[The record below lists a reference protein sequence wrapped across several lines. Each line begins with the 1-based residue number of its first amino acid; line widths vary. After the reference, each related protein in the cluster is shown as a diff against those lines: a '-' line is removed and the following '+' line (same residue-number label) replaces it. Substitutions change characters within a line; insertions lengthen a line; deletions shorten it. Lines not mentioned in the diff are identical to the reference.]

1 MAKARKKK
9 RKKSRRKR
17 GGAGVLHWLAGI
29 VMLAAVGGFGYGLF
43 RFLVEGP
50 YFEVREI
57 LVEGQVRAATE
68 AVTACANVSPGEN
81 LLFLDKEEVRKDV
94 EAHPWVRVARVVKR
108 LPNTLLIEVEERE
121 PAALVNNAHD
131 GVLYGLD
138 AEGYVL
144 PPLSAEEV
152 AKSEFPVVTGIA
164 PALSFPGNLLE
175 YPRQAP
181 VSEVVNAVREEPA
194 LADNISEIH
203 WDHGKGYMLYP
214 YFGSQCLL
222 VGKDRIRERVAMLGQ
237 TWAFLERNEIA
248 TRYVDVRFE
257 SQGAVFLAED
267 LTDAE
272 WMALLEEE
280 RNTPERLAS
289 AVSDTHSSKGGD

>member
-1 MAKARKKK
+1 MARAKKKK

-17 GGAGVLHWLAGI
+17 GGVGFLHWMAGI
-29 VMLAAVGGFGYGLF
+29 VMLAAIGGFAYGLF

-57 LVEGQVRAATE
+57 LVEGQVRAEEE
-68 AVTACANVSPGEN
+68 AVIGCANVKPGEN
-81 LLFLDKEEVRKDV
+81 LLLLDKDEVRRAV

-108 LPNTLLIEVEERE
+108 LPNTLQIEVEERE

-138 AEGYVL
+138 NEGYVL
-144 PPLSAEEV
+144 PPLPAEEV
-152 AKSEFPVVTGIA
+152 AESEFPVLTGVA

-175 YPRQAP
+175 YPVDAP
-181 VSEVVNAVREEPA
+181 AAEVVNAVREEPA
-194 LADNISEIH
+194 LAGRISEIH

-214 YFGSQCLL
+214 YYGSQCLL
-222 VGKDRIRERVAMLGQ
+222 IGKHRIRERVAMLGQ
-237 TWAFLERNEIA
+237 AWRFLEWNEIA

-280 RNTPERLAS
+280 RNAPEQLAS
-289 AVSDTHSSKGGD
+289 AVSADSISERR